1 MEEKSNDG
9 GNSNK
14 REGVEDSLG
23 NLNLSKESQQ
33 PSNTSKQDDLQLIA
47 DIIKSKECQ
56 NIIVMTGAGLSTAA
70 GIPDFR
76 SPDVGLFT
84 RVMGKYNV
92 PHPEMVFHIDYFH
105 DNPAVFYEISRGMLD
120 VDFKPTVAHYFIK
133 LLADKNLLLRHYTQ
147 NVDGL
152 DLAAGLAEDKVVAA
166 HGTMYTSHCINSS
179 CHTKYT
185 LEWIK
190 DQITKNSD
198 MTVPRCH
205 KCQSVIKPDVVLY
218 GEQLPANFFSMQ
230 TKDFSQ
236 CNLLIIMGTSLKVE
250 PFASLVERVPENT
263 PRLLIN
269 LEKTGENHGMFN
281 TSSTSRYRT
290 MMDSLLGRRA
300 NFTDIFWKGSC
311 DDGCLKLCQLL
322 GWKQELLQLKEQGS
336 KQFEKANE
344 PTVKL

>member
-1 MEEKSNDG
+1 MAEKSRDG
-9 GNSNK
+9 GDKNQ
-14 REGVEDSLG
+14 EIEDSLE
-23 NLNLSKESQQ
+23 NLNLSQDSRQ
-33 PSNTSKQDDLQLIA
+33 TSKTYKEDDLQLIA
-47 DIIKSKECQ
+47 DVIKSKECR
-56 NIIVMTGAGLSTAA
+56 NIIVMTGAGLSTSA

-84 RVMGKYNV
+84 KVMGKYNV

-105 DNPAVFYEISRGMLD
+105 ENPAAFYEISRGFMETEYQ
-120 VDFKPTVAHYFIK
+120 PTIAHYFLK

-166 HGTMYTSHCINSS
+166 HGTTYTSHCTNAA
-179 CHTKYT
+179 CHTKFT
-185 LEWIK
+185 LEWMK
-190 DQITKNSD
+190 DQITKSSD
-198 MTVPRCH
+198 ITVPRCQ

-218 GEQLPANFFSMQ
+218 GEQLPATFFTMQ
-230 TKDFSQ
+230 AKDFSQ

-269 LEKTGENHGMFN
+269 LEKVGENHGMFN
-281 TSSTSRYRT
+281 TSSTSGFR
-290 MMDSLLGRRA
+290 MVMDNLLGRKA

-311 DDGCLKLCQLL
+311 DEGCLKLCQLL
-322 GWKQELLQLKEQGS
+322 GWKQELLKLKEQGS
-336 KQFEKANE
+336 KKYEKGNE
-344 PTVKL
+344 PAVKL